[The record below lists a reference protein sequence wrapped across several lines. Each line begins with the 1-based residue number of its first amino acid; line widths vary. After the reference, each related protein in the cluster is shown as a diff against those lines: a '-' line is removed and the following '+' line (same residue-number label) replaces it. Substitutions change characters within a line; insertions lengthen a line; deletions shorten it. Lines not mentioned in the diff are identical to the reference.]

1 MDARPFDAKTDGTF
15 QLNIII
21 FRGQSRVPKMGVSPI
36 SMSSLNLLYYLLQKV
51 VISKYCED

>member
-1 MDARPFDAKTDGTF
+1 MDGRLFDTKTDGSL

-36 SMSSLNLLYYLLQKV
+36 SMSSLNLLCYLLQKV